1 MALLGRKNKETTAVN
16 KVASATIITSC
27 TEVTGNLQGSD
38 TMHIDGKVTGNIT
51 VSNTLI
57 IGKSGVVKGEVKAKN
72 AIINGEL
79 DGKITCDTLEVMQT
93 GKLSNEIEAK
103 ELILDGKVDG
113 NIVGLERVNVL
124 TNGVLNVSKI
134 QSKYITVNGS
144 IKGKIVASEMLDIGS
159 TGSVEGEISVKSIK
173 TAEGGKMI
181 GTMATYEAEKPKA
194 APKVAEPKA
203 KEGA

>member
-1 MALLGRKNKETTAVN
+1 MALFGGKNKKKPVN

-51 VSNTLI
+51 VSNALI
-57 IGKSGVVKGEVKAKN
+57 IGKSGIVQGEVKAKN
-72 AIINGEL
+72 AIINGIL

-93 GKLSNEIEAK
+93 GTLSNEVEAK
-103 ELILDGKVDG
+103 VLILDGKVDG
-113 NIVGLERVNVL
+113 NIVGSERINVL
-124 TNGVLNVSKI
+124 TNGILNVSKI

-144 IKGKIVASEMLDIGS
+144 IKGKIVASELLAIES
-159 TGSVEGEISVKSIK
+159 TGAVEGEISAKSIK

-181 GTMATYEAEKPKA
+181 GMMATYQEEKPKTA
-194 APKVAEPKA
+194 SKRVEPKT

>member
-1 MALLGRKNKETTAVN
+1 MALLGRKNKETTVAN
-16 KVASATIITSC
+16 KVTSATIITSC
-27 TEVTGNLQGSD
+27 MEITGNLQGSD
-38 TMHIDGKVTGNIT
+38 TIHIDGKVTGNIT

-72 AIINGEL
+72 AIINGTLE
-79 DGKITCDTLEVMQT
+79 GKIICDTLEVMQT

-113 NIVGLERVNVL
+113 NVVGLERINVL
-124 TNGVLNVSKI
+124 NNGILNVTKI
-134 QSKYITVNGS
+134 QSKFITVNGS
-144 IKGKIVASEMLDIGS
+144 IKGKIIASELLDIGS

-181 GTMATYEAEKPKA
+181 GMMATYQEEKPKA
-194 APKVAEPKA
+194 VESKV